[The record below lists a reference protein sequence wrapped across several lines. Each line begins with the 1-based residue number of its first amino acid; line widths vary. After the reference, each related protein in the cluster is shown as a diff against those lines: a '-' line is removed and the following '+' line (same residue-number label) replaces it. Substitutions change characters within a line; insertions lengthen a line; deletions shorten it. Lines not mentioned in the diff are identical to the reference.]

1 LRQRKSTSWLST
13 CLFSCTEK
21 RLHPPVPPSKAV
33 EPECEIQQ
41 SLLYCMRHEMAVG
54 DATPAHKVALFSKP
68 LRRTWAKH
76 YAETYPDLRWSRDV
90 MEKFAEIRAAA
101 ERRRRQVCDFL

>member
-1 LRQRKSTSWLST
+1 M
-13 CLFSCTEK
+13 
-21 RLHPPVPPSKAV
+21 

-41 SLLYCMRHEMAVG
+41 SLLYCMRHEMAIG